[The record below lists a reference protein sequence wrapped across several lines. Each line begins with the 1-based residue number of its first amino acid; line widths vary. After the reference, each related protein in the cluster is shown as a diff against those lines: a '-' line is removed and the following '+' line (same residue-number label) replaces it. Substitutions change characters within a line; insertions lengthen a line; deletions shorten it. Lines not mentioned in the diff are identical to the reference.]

1 MSDEKDL
8 AEDMDQM
15 NESPGEIGEENNHS
29 IESVE
34 ARDISSDEHDV
45 DVSEPEVGINSL
57 GIQLGKA
64 LNEKAISGPEEEVE
78 VVVQQTEDLAGS
90 SDGEGLEEE
99 SLEELGEIN
108 KEIDE
113 DLAVDKDFEE
123 EIVLNPFERRK
134 NRYKKGTVKWIKEEN
149 QIVSENIDFLEKE
162 FEKLKNVLKVG
173 IATYKSAKETNQEKE
188 EHLEQFL
195 SAQESLNEW
204 ISERKGT
211 YAWQLLAALS
221 KEQER
226 LATFEAD
233 ISKWV
238 ETKTQSLYEEARDN
252 KKKFLRKFR
261 FSFGGLLFSLLFGF
275 LVNLALQAMGLG
287 WIPMVLNFLGITNP
301 ISIISQVIGFGA
313 VFSWFFA
320 FVFYFR
326 DYSRW
331 RKRLNR
337 EIAEARFYLK
347 AVSELSTE
355 KGRLRFLHQEMHEYL
370 GLMAKIL
377 HNPWFVSEEW
387 IDYEGTRLD
396 STKLPK
402 SMDVAVPREVGAFN
416 DVKTRALEHF
426 ISGNWR
432 TEQVSILFEEYEK
445 SNAMRTSSI
454 SSRID
459 EDGRLRRKLRSDI
472 ASDQYLKRVGDRLIE
487 KLTEYVQSKVLPEE
501 TGFSVDSIKPDEL
514 AGLKMK
520 ASIFDSSDDL
530 VKWEDFISEV
540 LGKVGSWQQINF
552 SSSGQLDNLFDRRSI
567 TSYALIPER
576 LDRKID
582 EEIKKHVVDKD
593 DKAGVEV
600 IVRVDVSNWID
611 GDKIN

>member
-8 AEDMDQM
+8 TKDMDQV
-15 NESPGEIGEENNHS
+15 NEAPEVFDEGINNS

-34 ARDISSDEHDV
+34 IREISSEEHAIDT
-45 DVSEPEVGINSL
+45 SEPEVGINLL
-57 GIQLGKA
+57 GAQVEKA
-64 LNEKAISGPEEEVE
+64 LNEKTFSRPAEELEVDD
-78 VVVQQTEDLAGS
+78 QQSEDLAGS
-90 SDGEGLEEE
+90 SDEEGPEEE
-99 SLEELGEIN
+99 PIEELGEIN

-123 EIVLNPFERRK
+123 EIVLNPFERKK
-134 NRYKKGTVKWIKEEN
+134 NRFKKGTVKWIKEEN
-149 QIVSENIDFLEKE
+149 QIVSENIDFLERE
-162 FEKLKNVLKVG
+162 FGKLKNVLKVG

-204 ISERKGT
+204 ISERKET

-221 KEQER
+221 KEQEK
-226 LATFEAD
+226 LAAFEAD

-261 FSFGGLLFSLLFGF
+261 FSFGGLLFSLVFGF

-287 WIPMVLNFLGITNP
+287 WIPMVLSFIGITNP

-370 GLMAKIL
+370 GLMAKLL
-377 HNPWFVSEEW
+377 HNPWFISEEW

-396 STKLPK
+396 ATKLPK

-416 DVKTRALEHF
+416 DVKARALEHF

-432 TEQVSILFEEYEK
+432 TDQVSILFEEYEK
-445 SNAMRTSSI
+445 SNAMRASSI
-454 SSRID
+454 ASRID
-459 EDGRLRRKLRSDI
+459 EDARLRRKLRSDI

-487 KLTEYVQSKVLPEE
+487 NLTEYVQSKVLPEE

-530 VKWEDFISEV
+530 VNWEDFISEI
-540 LGKVGSWQQINF
+540 LGKAGSWQQINF

-582 EEIKKHVVDKD
+582 EEIKKHVVEKD

-600 IVRVDVSNWID
+600 IVRVDVSTWID

>member
-1 MSDEKDL
+1 MSDEKEL
-8 AEDMDQM
+8 TEHMDQV
-15 NESPGEIGEENNHS
+15 NETPEVSDEETNHS
-29 IESVE
+29 IEPVE
-34 ARDISSDEHDV
+34 IREISNDEQALDT
-45 DVSEPEVGINSL
+45 SEPEVGINSL
-57 GIQLGKA
+57 GIQVGKA
-64 LNEKAISGPEEEVE
+64 LNEKTFPGPAEELEVDD
-78 VVVQQTEDLAGS
+78 QQSEDLDGS
-90 SDGEGLEEE
+90 SDEEGLEEE
-99 SLEELGEIN
+99 SIEELAEIN

-134 NRYKKGTVKWIKEEN
+134 NRFKKGTVKWIKEEN

-162 FEKLKNVLKVG
+162 FGKLKNVLKVG
-173 IATYKSAKETNQEKE
+173 IATYKSAKETNQDKE

-221 KEQER
+221 KEQEK
-226 LATFEAD
+226 LAAFEAD

-261 FSFGGLLFSLLFGF
+261 FSFGGLLFSLVFGF

-396 STKLPK
+396 ATKLPK

-432 TEQVSILFEEYEK
+432 TDQVSILFEEYEK

-459 EDGRLRRKLRSDI
+459 EDGRLRRKLRSEI

-487 KLTEYVQSKVLPEE
+487 NLTEYVQSKVLPEE

-540 LGKVGSWQQINF
+540 LGKAGSWQQINF

>member
-8 AEDMDQM
+8 TKDMDQV
-15 NESPGEIGEENNHS
+15 NEAPEVFDEGINNS

-34 ARDISSDEHDV
+34 IREISSVEHAIDT
-45 DVSEPEVGINSL
+45 SEPEVGINLL
-57 GIQLGKA
+57 GAQVEKA
-64 LNEKAISGPEEEVE
+64 LNEKTFSRPAEELEVDD
-78 VVVQQTEDLAGS
+78 QQSEDLAGS
-90 SDGEGLEEE
+90 SDEEGPEEE
-99 SLEELGEIN
+99 PIEELGEIN

-123 EIVLNPFERRK
+123 EIVLNPFERKK
-134 NRYKKGTVKWIKEEN
+134 NRFKKGTVKWIKEEN
-149 QIVSENIDFLEKE
+149 QIVSENIDFLERE
-162 FEKLKNVLKVG
+162 FGKLKNVLKVG

-204 ISERKGT
+204 ISERKET

-221 KEQER
+221 KEQEK
-226 LATFEAD
+226 LAAFEAD

-261 FSFGGLLFSLLFGF
+261 FSFGGLLFSLVFGF

-287 WIPMVLNFLGITNP
+287 WIPMVLSFIGITNP

-370 GLMAKIL
+370 GLMAKLL
-377 HNPWFVSEEW
+377 HNPWFISEEW

-396 STKLPK
+396 ATKLPK

-416 DVKTRALEHF
+416 DVKARALEHF

-432 TEQVSILFEEYEK
+432 TDQVSILFEEYEK
-445 SNAMRTSSI
+445 SNAMRASSI
-454 SSRID
+454 ASRID
-459 EDGRLRRKLRSDI
+459 EDARLRRKLRSDI

-487 KLTEYVQSKVLPEE
+487 NLTEYVQSKVLPEE

-530 VKWEDFISEV
+530 VNWEDFISEI
-540 LGKVGSWQQINF
+540 LGKAGSWQQINF

-582 EEIKKHVVDKD
+582 EEIKKHVVEKD

-600 IVRVDVSNWID
+600 IVRVDVSTWID

>member
-1 MSDEKDL
+1 
-8 AEDMDQM
+8 
-15 NESPGEIGEENNHS
+15 
-29 IESVE
+29 
-34 ARDISSDEHDV
+34 
-45 DVSEPEVGINSL
+45 
-57 GIQLGKA
+57 
-64 LNEKAISGPEEEVE
+64 
-78 VVVQQTEDLAGS
+78 
-90 SDGEGLEEE
+90 
-99 SLEELGEIN
+99 
-108 KEIDE
+108 
-113 DLAVDKDFEE
+113 
-123 EIVLNPFERRK
+123 
-134 NRYKKGTVKWIKEEN
+134 
-149 QIVSENIDFLEKE
+149 
-162 FEKLKNVLKVG
+162 
-173 IATYKSAKETNQEKE
+173 
-188 EHLEQFL
+188 
-195 SAQESLNEW
+195 
-204 ISERKGT
+204 
-211 YAWQLLAALS
+211 
-221 KEQER
+221 
-226 LATFEAD
+226 
-233 ISKWV
+233 
-238 ETKTQSLYEEARDN
+238 
-252 KKKFLRKFR
+252 
-261 FSFGGLLFSLLFGF
+261 
-275 LVNLALQAMGLG
+275 MGLG

-396 STKLPK
+396 ATKLPK

-432 TEQVSILFEEYEK
+432 TDQVSILFEEYEK

-459 EDGRLRRKLRSDI
+459 EDGRLRRKLRSEI

-487 KLTEYVQSKVLPEE
+487 NLTEYVQSKVLPEE

-540 LGKVGSWQQINF
+540 LGKAGSWQQINF

>member
-1 MSDEKDL
+1 MGDDKDLTEHMDQVNETPEVSDE
-8 AEDMDQM
+8 ET
-15 NESPGEIGEENNHS
+15 NHS
-29 IESVE
+29 IDPVE
-34 ARDISSDEHDV
+34 IREISSDENAIDT
-45 DVSEPEVGINSL
+45 SEPEVGINSL
-57 GIQLGKA
+57 GIQVGKV
-64 LNEKAISGPEEEVE
+64 LNEKTFSGPAEELEVDD
-78 VVVQQTEDLAGS
+78 QQSEDLAES
-90 SDGEGLEEE
+90 SDEEGLEEE
-99 SLEELGEIN
+99 SIEELGEIN

-134 NRYKKGTVKWIKEEN
+134 NRFKKGTVKWIKEEN

-162 FEKLKNVLKVG
+162 FGKLKNVLKVG

-221 KEQER
+221 KEQEK
-226 LATFEAD
+226 LAAFEAD

-238 ETKTQSLYEEARDN
+238 ETKTHSLYEEARDN

-261 FSFGGLLFSLLFGF
+261 FSFGGLLFSLVFGF

-370 GLMAKIL
+370 GLMAKLL

-396 STKLPK
+396 ATKLPK

-432 TEQVSILFEEYEK
+432 TQQVSILFEEYEK

-454 SSRID
+454 ASRID
-459 EDGRLRRKLRSDI
+459 EDGRLRRKLRSEI

-487 KLTEYVQSKVLPEE
+487 SLTEYVQSKVLPEE